1 MKADLFRRGGWFD
14 RTYREG
20 LLKAKRYHTTKAALT
35 LVSQRTECP
44 EIVETGCQHN
54 AEEWGAGCSTTV
66 LADFIAQGFGQLY
79 TVDASADHLARCK
92 AITERFPHIVY
103 ICDDSVE
110 WLEDRGTI
118 PVDSIGVPLDPRDDY
133 PDGYRDPIR
142 PRAGSAIDLLY
153 LDSFDYPYG
162 TLLEAYGGKSDI
174 ESARKIV
181 EGMSDEAIVDR
192 FGSVIAPCQEH
203 CLAEIQAAAPSL
215 TPGAVVLIDD
225 VLPGGGKPRLA
236 KEWMR
241 AQGWLHVLED
251 YQTLWVVR

>member
-1 MKADLFRRGGWFD
+1 MADLFSRNGWFD

-54 AEEWGAGCSTTV
+54 AEEWGAGCSSTV
-66 LADFIAQGFGQLY
+66 LADFIAQGFPSYGQLY
-79 TVDASADHLARCK
+79 TVDTSADHLARCK
-92 AITERFPHIVY
+92 AITERYKVTSYH
-103 ICDDSVE
+103 CDDSVE
-110 WLEDRGTI
+110 FLKDRAAIKFQPPTAPGQ
-118 PVDSIGVPLDPRDDY
+118 PSGL
-133 PDGYRDPIR
+133 
-142 PRAGSAIDLLY
+142 IDLLY

-174 ESARKIV
+174 DSARKIV

>member
-1 MKADLFRRGGWFD
+1 MKASLFSRNGWFD

-79 TVDASADHLARCK
+79 TIDTSADHLARCK

-103 ICDDSVE
+103 ACDDSVE
-110 WLEDRGTI
+110 WLKDRAT
-118 PVDSIGVPLDPRDDY
+118 VDPHPPKVG
-133 PDGYRDPIR
+133 
-142 PRAGSAIDLLY
+142 IDLLY

>member
-1 MKADLFRRGGWFD
+1 MTRDLFTRNGWFD

-66 LADFIAQGFGQLY
+66 LADFIAQGFGELY
-79 TVDASADHLARCK
+79 TVDTSADHLARCK
-92 AITERFPHIVY
+92 AITERFNHIVY
-103 ICDDSVE
+103 VCDDSVQFLKD
-110 WLEDRGTI
+110 W
-118 PVDSIGVPLDPRDDY
+118 
-133 PDGYRDPIR
+133 
-142 PRAGSAIDLLY
+142 SAATHAPGFAPPGAFRSGPIDLLY

-241 AQGWLHVLED
+241 SQGWLHVLED

>member
-1 MKADLFRRGGWFD
+1 MTRDLFSRNGWFD

-66 LADFIAQGFGQLY
+66 LADFIAQGFGQL
-79 TVDASADHLARCK
+79 TTIDTSAEHLARCQ
-92 AITERFPHIVY
+92 AITSKFPHISY

-110 WLEDRGTI
+110 FLKDWHAIGEDVEPKAT
-118 PVDSIGVPLDPRDDY
+118 V
-133 PDGYRDPIR
+133 
-142 PRAGSAIDLLY
+142 IDLLY

-241 AQGWLHVLED
+241 SQGWLHVLED